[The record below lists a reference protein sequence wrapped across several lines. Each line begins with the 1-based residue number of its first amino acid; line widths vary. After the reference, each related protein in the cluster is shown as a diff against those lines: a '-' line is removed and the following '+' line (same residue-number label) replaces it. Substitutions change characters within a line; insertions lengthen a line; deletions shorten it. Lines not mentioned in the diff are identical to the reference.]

1 MSNILIL
8 HGPTQHE
15 IGTAYKVSRF
25 LEAGTSHKFPALVE
39 LSIIENGVS
48 LNFLSNFVSDD
59 FINPTIIDSAEVQE
73 GEGHINLAYFLFK
86 LIDSHKKVIILP
98 SHHLLDNDRFVLAIG
113 YALGKGKILGS
124 LTYPHGVVLPDW
136 YTECLKNT
144 VSSYEDLLRLA
155 KKI

>member
-25 LEAGTSHKFPALVE
+25 LEAGTSHKFPALAE
-39 LSIIENGVS
+39 LSIIENSKHLSFLRSFVQDALVS
-48 LNFLSNFVSDD
+48 ATINNFTEAQDGKS
-59 FINPTIIDSAEVQE
+59 TIS
-73 GEGHINLAYFLFK
+73 LACFLFK

-98 SHHLLDNDRFVLAIG
+98 SHRILDNDRFILAIG

-124 LTYPHGVVLPDW
+124 LTYPHGVSLPDW
-136 YTECLKNT
+136 YAECFKNT
-144 VSSYEDLLRLA
+144 VSSYDDLLRLA